1 MLRPKK
7 SLKEIN
13 KELTEKVEVKAEK
26 LATPTI
32 IKRPKTTRE
41 DF

>member
-1 MLRPKK
+1 MSNNDKK
-7 SLKEIN
+7 PPQKDNE
-13 KELTEKVEVKAEK
+13 ETEKVVVK